1 MSFAQNKNGNADEIE
16 HHGGNVHH
24 VVRPI
29 APAGEKAVEVAE
41 NFFRPEIDA
50 AFSRVTMSEL
60 NHGNSLRPEKKNQ
73 RDHPQP
79 DRDAAVGGDRRN
91 NIQVED
97 SDHKKQNEIP
107 SSQNPPQ
114 VRCFLRRG
122 PRGYS
127 DDLVRQRSSLL
138 GYSLTPTSV
147 RP

>member
-24 VVRPI
+24 IIRPI

-41 NFFRPEIDA
+41 NFLRPKIDA

-60 NHGNSLRPEKKNQ
+60 NHGNALRPEKKNQ

-91 NIQVED
+91 NIQVENGD
-97 SDHKKQNEIP
+97 DEEENEVSLAQNAA
-107 SSQNPPQ
+107 Q
-114 VRCFLRRG
+114 VWCFLRRG
-122 PRGYS
+122 PRGYC

-138 GYSLTPTSV
+138 GY
-147 RP
+147 